1 MTGVSRLRLVA
12 AFAALP
18 LLLASC
24 GGGSKSTST
33 QSFDQKHGYFKP
45 TGKRVPQLFFEGCPK
60 RPGCVARAEQI
71 RRFPRNAV
79 PEGYPGIRGGSN
91 RCRSFADP
99 FDSYW
104 VRVGYRH
111 TTCRVAL
118 RLMHAIFWHKTKTR
132 SHVVGSFTPV
142 RFPDWHCTEAT
153 GAGQCMNG
161 SRFAYFGLQDMYRR
175 SSVATNVQSRSGPE
189 PPAYGQCIHAAG
201 GRNLNGPTDNRE
213 ATRVLRVGHRVPVKD
228 AELGFL
234 FIWSSG
240 PRVLYLAPSRAS
252 TAAKARMRFL
262 AWFKDTHRP
271 GPGYAALAER
281 KVVAEIRRD
290 CLATKQPAS

>member
-18 LLLASC
+18 LLLGGC

-33 QSFDQKHGYFKP
+33 QSFDQKHGYVKP
-45 TGKRVPQLFFEGCPK
+45 TGKPVPQLFFEGCPK
-60 RPGCVARAEQI
+60 RPGCVARAEKI
-71 RRFPRNAV
+71 RKFPRKAV
-79 PEGYPGIRGGSN
+79 PEGYPGVRGPN

-99 FDSYW
+99 FNSYW
-104 VRVGYRH
+104 VRVGH
-111 TTCRVAL
+111 HNTPCRTAV

-142 RFPDWHCTEAT
+142 RFPQWHCTEAT
-153 GAGQCMNG
+153 GAGQCING
-161 SRFAYFGLQDMYRR
+161 SQFAYFGVQNMYRR

-213 ATRVLRVGHRVPVKD
+213 ATRVLQVGHRVPLKI
-228 AELGFL
+228 AEPGLL

-240 PRVLYLAPSRAS
+240 PRVLYLVPSRAS
-252 TAAKARMRFL
+252 TGATARMRFL
-262 AWFKDTHRP
+262 AWFNDTHRP
-271 GPGYAALAER
+271 GPGYAALGEG
-281 KVVAEIRRD
+281 KTVAEIRRD
-290 CLATKQPAS
+290 CLASKGSAD